1 MTSDPSDR
9 RYERPPDLDR
19 PAIEAGLL
27 SPNSKDQVQALHAA
41 AFNEADSGWALS
53 IFLAK
58 LRSGDLGVR
67 QAAASLLT
75 SLIQMRRIA
84 DSSLKE
90 ELRDVALAEPD
101 LAARLEEAVQLL
113 DLYTK

>member
-19 PAIEAGLL
+19 SATEAGLL
-27 SPNSKDQVQALHAA
+27 SPNWNVQVQALHAA
-41 AFNEADSGWALS
+41 VFNEPDTAWVLSGC
-53 IFLAK
+53 LAK
-58 LRSGDLGVR
+58 LRSAELGVR

-90 ELRDVALAEPD
+90 ELQDVALAEPE
-101 LAARLEEAVQLL
+101 LAAQLEEAIELL
-113 DLYTK
+113 DMYTK